1 MRKLG
6 IIRIGIWI
14 IAIGLIV
21 TGMVVQ
27 AQSVVPAL
35 PPAIAA
41 NDAVA
46 AGKPLLEPQKKA
58 AIITLHAEVN
68 KVMRKS
74 IERRLD
80 IARKAGC
87 TVVIYDI
94 DTPGGLLRSAL
105 EISQLTKKI
114 PEESQMAT
122 VAWVNRHA
130 MSAGIFLTSAC
141 QHTVMANGGRM
152 GRATP
157 IILNPITREVI
168 QMEPAE
174 RAKIQGPMLNDLED
188 SARRNNLNRTLLWAM
203 VVPAIEIWELRNSE
217 TGEVKFVDRSEKD
230 VLMEARGGKE
240 SVWNIVPQDGRI
252 GPVDSDIQ
260 VLDVDAAMA
269 LRMGL
274 SRATID
280 TEEQLRAALNIH
292 GDMLRLDFNWA
303 ELATVF
309 LTSFWIRS
317 LLFVAMLVLAW
328 IEFSHPGISVPGV
341 LAAICLVLLVGAPFL
356 TGLASVW
363 EIALIIVGLGIIVVD
378 FFLFGGFGLLAV
390 PGFILMA
397 VGLIASFVP
406 AEPGGGISMPA
417 TWLAI
422 RNGTAVV
429 VFGSLISLVAF
440 YFLSKYLHVTPG
452 FRRLQLAAVGE
463 GEKGR
468 EGERDDAIFVGAM
481 GRATTDLR
489 PAGKAR
495 LGGNLV
501 DVVSHGS
508 FIEQGTE
515 VEVTEVSGNLVVV
528 RPQKK
533 TTDGGQAT

>member
-1 MRKLG
+1 MGFILVG
-6 IIRIGIWI
+6 
-14 IAIGLIV
+14 
-21 TGMVVQ
+21 VVVL
-27 AQSVVPAL
+27 AQPVVPAL
-35 PPAIAA
+35 PPAIGG
-41 NDAVA
+41 NDGVA
-46 AGKPLLEPQKKA
+46 AGRALLEPQGKA
-58 AIITLHAEVN
+58 AIMTLHAEVN

-80 IARKAGC
+80 VARKAGC

-94 DTPGGLLRSAL
+94 NTPGGLLRSAL
-105 EISQLTKKI
+105 EISELTKKV
-114 PEESQMAT
+114 PEESGMAT

-141 QHTVMANGGRM
+141 QHTVMANGARM

-188 SARRNNLNRTLLWAM
+188 SARRNGLNRTLLWAM

-217 TGEVKFVDRSEKD
+217 TGEVKFVDRPEKD
-230 VLMEARGGKE
+230 ALMEARGGKE
-240 SVWNIVPQDGRI
+240 SEWHIVPQDGRI

-260 VLDVDAAMA
+260 VLDVDSAMA

-292 GDMLRLDFNWA
+292 GDVMRLDFNWA

-309 LTSFWIRS
+309 LTRFWIRA

-328 IEFSHPGISVPGV
+328 IEFSHPGVSVPGV
-341 LAAICLVLLVGAPFL
+341 LAVVCLVLLVGAPFL

-378 FFLFGGFGLLAV
+378 FVIFGGFGLLAI

-397 VGLIASFVP
+397 IGLIASFVP
-406 AEPGGGISMPA
+406 AEPGGGVSMPA
-417 TWLAI
+417 TWMAI

-429 VFGSLISLVAF
+429 VFGSLVSLVLF

-452 FRRLQLAAVGE
+452 FRRLQLAGVEGAGE
-463 GEKGR
+463 SGGV
-468 EGERDDAIFVGAM
+468 GERDDAVFVGAM
-481 GRATTDLR
+481 GLAATDLR

-495 LGGNLV
+495 LDGRLV
-501 DVVSHGS
+501 DVVSYGS
-508 FIEQGTE
+508 FIEQGSE
-515 VEVTEVSGNLVVV
+515 VEVVEVSGNLVVV
-528 RPQKK
+528 RPRKNV
-533 TTDGGQAT
+533 TDGGQVT